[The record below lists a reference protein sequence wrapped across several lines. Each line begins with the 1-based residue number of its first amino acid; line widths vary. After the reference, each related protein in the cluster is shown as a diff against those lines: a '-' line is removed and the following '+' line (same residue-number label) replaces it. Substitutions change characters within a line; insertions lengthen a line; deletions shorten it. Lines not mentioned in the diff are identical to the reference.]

1 MIRCNVCN
9 EIFARSDNL
18 TRHRKR
24 RYPCGENPKSD
35 EHSNTERSHHRSD
48 DRRRG
53 SFKNDDRCRGALQ
66 NEESITKKEIPE
78 FDGSEFGGDKP
89 LPRKTLFKMMDM
101 LNIPEHRRE
110 RIAKDFK

>member
-1 MIRCNVCN
+1 MLRCNVCN
-9 EIFARSDNL
+9 EIFSRTDAL

-24 RYPCGENPKSD
+24 RYPCGENPQSD
-35 EHSNTERSHHRSD
+35 EDSNTERSHQRRD
-48 DRRRG
+48 DSLRG
-53 SFKNDDRCRGALQ
+53 TFKNVDNNNLLQ

-78 FDGSEFGGDKP
+78 FDGNEFGGDKP
-89 LPRKTLFKMMDM
+89 LPRETLFKMMDM